1 MKIGVMSDTHGS
13 LTYLEKALNVL
24 SDCDILLHNGDV
36 LYHGP
41 RNDLPE
47 GYNPKAVVEKINNL
61 KNIVIARG
69 NCDAD
74 VDQMVIKHPIEG
86 PYVHKKLDNISV
98 LMDHGYT
105 KSREE
110 IMKEARN
117 LGVDI
122 LILGHTHV
130 KELSVDKDLIVLN
143 PGSTSI
149 PKDGSHSVATIEVLN
164 ENNMDDEFEL
174 EINLIDINTGKIIE
188 FEDEE

>member
-1 MKIGVMSDTHGS
+1 MNIGVMSDTHGS
-13 LTYLEKALNVL
+13 LTYLDKALNVL